1 MALFNYAT
9 KEITLKIVY
18 YGPGLS
24 GKTTN
29 LQYLH
34 SILNPENK
42 GRLLS
47 LSTEADRTLFFDFL
61 PVELGKIRD
70 FSIRFQL
77 YTVPGQVRYNAT
89 RKVVLKGADAVVF
102 VADSQRDMREQNI
115 ESFENMRENLLSN
128 NINPDEVPIVLQ
140 YNKRDLGNIA
150 SVEELN
156 ADLNSNQYHLVES
169 SAISGAG
176 VEDSFRLITRLLLK
190 HISKKHQI
198 EIQPAKEP
206 AKEVVSPQPPAG
218 QKESSFEA
226 VAPEPT
232 IAAAAPV
239 VSPASPAGEARAL
252 WPEEEAGRNVLPA
265 VETPL
270 AIEPA
275 HEAREPEEKIVQP
288 AEQPPAPSAEARPQK
303 GEPEEKIV
311 LTERDFPGPAFEA
324 AAERPSTQRFS
335 EAPAIPPAKIDRI
348 IDEISI
354 INGLLTDLKNSVYVL
369 TKEMK
374 DLKETRKEQEE
385 TNRILREIS
394 GLFQRLQTKKSW
406 FRF

>member
-150 SVEELN
+150 SVEELD
-156 ADLNSNQYHLVES
+156 ADLNHNQYHFVES
-169 SAISGAG
+169 SAISGTG

-198 EIQPAKEP
+198 EIQPSKEK
-206 AKEVVSPQPPAG
+206 AAVSPQPPAG
-218 QKESSFEA
+218 KKESSFEE
-226 VAPEPT
+226 VAPEPPV
-232 IAAAAPV
+232 AAAAPV
-239 VSPASPAGEARAL
+239 TSAAPPAAGDIRAL
-252 WPEEEAGRNVLPA
+252 WPEEETRRNALPA
-265 VETPL
+265 VETPR

-275 HEAREPEEKIVQP
+275 HEAREAEERIVPP
-288 AEQPPAPSAEARPQK
+288 AEQPPAPSVETRSKK

-311 LTERDFPGPAFEA
+311 LPTERDVPGPTSEA
-324 AAERPSTQRFS
+324 AEERPSTQRLS
-335 EAPAIPPAKIDRI
+335 GVLAIPPDKIDRI
-348 IDEISI
+348 IDEISS

-394 GLFQRLQTKKSW
+394 GHFQRLQTKKSW